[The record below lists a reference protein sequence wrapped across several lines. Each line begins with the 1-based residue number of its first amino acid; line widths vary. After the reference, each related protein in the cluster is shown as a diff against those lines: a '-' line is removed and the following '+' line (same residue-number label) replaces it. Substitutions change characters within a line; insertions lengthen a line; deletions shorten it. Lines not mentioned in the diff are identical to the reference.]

1 MLKVERL
8 RAGYGGIEKL
18 HGLSFELAEGR
29 LTAIIGPNGCG
40 KSTLLKCAAKLME
53 PMGGRILLDG
63 RPLAEYD
70 EKERARRVSY
80 MPQSRL
86 VPDTSVRHLVS
97 HGRYP
102 YLGWGRGL
110 SREDREIIDEA
121 LARTGLSSCA
131 QRGVREL
138 SGGER
143 QRAYLAM
150 MLAQRAKLMLLDEP
164 ATYLDLSGQFELM
177 KLLREL
183 CGEGR
188 GVAVVMHDLALALEC
203 ADEVLLMRDGVL
215 AARGA
220 PEAVYESGAIGD
232 VFRVRV
238 RRAEDGKY
246 LFYGDGE
253 GFLRATRETGEKR

>member
-1 MLKVERL
+1 MLKFDHL

-18 HGLSFELAEGR
+18 HDLSFELSEGK

-40 KSTLLKCAAKLME
+40 KSTLLKCAAKLLK
-53 PMGGRILLDG
+53 PMDGSILLDG
-63 RPLAEYD
+63 KPLAEYD
-70 EKERARRVSY
+70 ERERARHISY

-86 VPDTSVRHLVS
+86 IPDTSVRHLVS

-102 YLGWGRGL
+102 YLGWGRSL
-110 SREDREIIDEA
+110 SREDREIIETA
-121 LARTGLSSCA
+121 LRRTGLTSYA

-150 MLAQRAKLMLLDEP
+150 MLAQQAKLMLLDEP
-164 ATYLDLSGQFELM
+164 TTYLDLSAQFALM

-183 CGEGR
+183 CAEGR
-188 GVAVVMHDLALALEC
+188 GVAVVMHDLALALED
-203 ADEVLLMRDGVL
+203 ADEILLMQGGALV
-215 AARGA
+215 ARGT
-220 PEAVYESGAIGD
+220 PEAVYEAGSIED
-232 VFRVRV
+232 VFGARV

-246 LFYGDGE
+246 LFYANE
-253 GFLRATRETGEKR
+253 EEPS

>member
-1 MLKVERL
+1 MLSFEHL

-18 HGLSFELAEGR
+18 HDLSFELPEGK

-63 RPLAEYD
+63 KPLADYD
-70 EKERARRVSY
+70 ERERARRVSY

-102 YLGWGRGL
+102 HLGWGRGL
-110 SREDREIIDEA
+110 GREDREIIDEA
-121 LARTGLSSCA
+121 LRRTGLASYA

-143 QRAYLAM
+143 QRTYLAM
-150 MLAQRAKLMLLDEP
+150 MLAQQARHMLLDEP
-164 ATYLDLSGQFELM
+164 TTYLDLSSQFELM
-177 KLLREL
+177 RLIREL
-183 CGEGR
+183 CAEGR

-203 ADEVLLMRDGVL
+203 ADEILLLRDGALVS
-215 AARGA
+215 RGS
-220 PEAVYESGAIGD
+220 PEAVYKSGAIED

-246 LFYGDGE
+246 LFYAAGE
-253 GFLRATRETGEKR
+253 A

>member
-1 MLKVERL
+1 MLAFDRL
-8 RAGYGGIEKL
+8 RAGYSGIEKL
-18 HGLSFELAEGR
+18 HDLSFELSEGK

-53 PMGGRILLDG
+53 PMGGAILLDG
-63 RPLAEYD
+63 NPLSEYD
-70 EKERARRVSY
+70 ERERARRVSY

-102 YLGWGRGL
+102 YMGWGRGL
-110 SREDREIIDEA
+110 NREDREIIDEA
-121 LARTGLSSCA
+121 LRRTGLASYA

-150 MLAQRAKLMLLDEP
+150 MLAQQAKLMLLDEP
-164 ATYLDLSGQFELM
+164 TTYLDLSNQFALM

-183 CGEGR
+183 CAEGR
-188 GVAVVMHDLALALEC
+188 GVAVVMHDLALALES
-203 ADEVLLMRDGVL
+203 ADEVLLMRDGAL
-215 AARGA
+215 AAAGS
-220 PEAVYESGAIGD
+220 PEAVYKSGAIEA
-232 VFRVRV
+232 VFNVRI
-238 RRAEDGKY
+238 RRAADGKY
-246 LFYGDGE
+246 VFYANE
-253 GFLRATRETGEKR
+253 

>member
-1 MLKVERL
+1 MLAFDRL
-8 RAGYGGIEKL
+8 RAGYSGIEKL
-18 HGLSFELAEGR
+18 HDLSFELSEGK

-53 PMGGRILLDG
+53 PMGGAILLDG
-63 RPLAEYD
+63 NPLSEYD
-70 EKERARRVSY
+70 ERERARRVSY

-102 YLGWGRGL
+102 YMGWGRGL
-110 SREDREIIDEA
+110 NREDREIIDEA
-121 LARTGLSSCA
+121 LRRTGLASYA

-150 MLAQRAKLMLLDEP
+150 MLAQQAKLMLLDEP
-164 ATYLDLSGQFELM
+164 TTYLDLSNQFALM

-183 CGEGR
+183 CAEGR
-188 GVAVVMHDLALALEC
+188 GVAVVMHDLALALES
-203 ADEVLLMRDGVL
+203 ADEVLLMRDGAL
-215 AARGA
+215 AAAGS
-220 PEAVYESGAIGD
+220 PEAVYKSGAIEA
-232 VFRVRV
+232 VFNVRI
-238 RRAEDGKY
+238 RRAADGKY
-246 LFYGDGE
+246 VFY
-253 GFLRATRETGEKR
+253 AKS